1 MRDFTRIKK
10 IFTPAGIFRIMI
22 LLLFFSDSA
31 QGLDLHFKISGGY
44 SYLKLSDVNRSLDG
58 WAEWKKIEAEEK
70 KIWQVLGENV
80 RSMHSGVNLEG
91 EILFFF
97 SPRISLG
104 LGAGYI
110 YSDVNEAKAE
120 VIVERPTGTFSHV
133 FPMTVSAYPV
143 TLSGYYFVPLKS
155 KLRLFLRGG
164 SGLVWAKYV
173 NREGRKSL
181 TANKYSYFELQKA
194 SASGSI
200 ILAGL
205 GFMYDSDIGVRFFIE
220 GTARLAKIKGF
231 SGENEVGTKGTLYY
245 FEEYISDQDIW
256 QAKVKVMAEK
266 PSGPNVRSVSEAFVD
281 FSGFS
286 AKIGFMIRF

>member
-1 MRDFTRIKK
+1 MRDITRIKK
-10 IFTPAGIFRIMI
+10 IFTTAGIFRILI
-22 LLLFFSDSA
+22 LLLILSNSA

-44 SYLKLSDVNRSLDG
+44 SYLKLSEVHRSLDG
-58 WAEWKKIEAEEK
+58 WAEWKKIEAKEK
-70 KIWQVLGENV
+70 NNWQVLGENV

-91 EILFFF
+91 EILFSFI
-97 SPRISLG
+97 PRISLG

-143 TLSGYYFVPLKS
+143 TLSGYYFIPLMS

-181 TANKYSYFELQKA
+181 TVKKYSYLELQKA

-200 ILAGL
+200 TLAGL
-205 GFMYDSDIGVRFFIE
+205 GFMYDSDMGVRFFIE

-231 SGENEVGTKGTLYY
+231 SGENEVGIKGTLYY
-245 FEEYISDQDIW
+245 FEEYISDQDLW
-256 QAKVKVMAEK
+256 QAKAKIMAEK
-266 PSGPNVRSVSEAFVD
+266 PSGPNFRSVSEAVVD